1 MNKKIWTVQ
10 YMSTAEVWPHK
21 YRAPAG
27 WEVLPNNLNK
37 ETGLEDG
44 YPSYAEE

>member
-1 MNKKIWTVQ
+1 MNKKIRTV
-10 YMSTAEVWPHK
+10 YYVSTAEVWPHK
-21 YRAPAG
+21 DWAPAG
-27 WEVLPNNLNK
+27 QEVLPNNLNK